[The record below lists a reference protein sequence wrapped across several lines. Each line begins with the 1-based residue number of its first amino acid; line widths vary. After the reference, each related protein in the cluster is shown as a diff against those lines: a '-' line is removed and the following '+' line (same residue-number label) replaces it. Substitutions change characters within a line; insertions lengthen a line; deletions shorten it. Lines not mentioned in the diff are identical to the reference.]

1 MARPRDESGPRG
13 GHYGGEVA
21 IPLSLG
27 VPRSRGPQSLLAEL
41 LSGSQD
47 TGPAA
52 GGALGPRVVP
62 ASALL
67 DAAGTD
73 AGRIIVGLD
82 VDPAVLRTSEQASY
96 EAVRFHLDCPAGQ
109 LGDAV
114 ALRLP
119 SPLAVFVTADGSDD
133 PGLAETAQQL
143 ADAGRIPGLASGR
156 GIGEVADFLA
166 VLAHA
171 DVGYVARARDTVEVL
186 ALLSGT
192 VASLRGDDVRA
203 ALAAPD
209 PTRLTSLIPEAAE
222 AVREVL
228 LGVEVHDPALVAR
241 ELADAGLR

>member
-1 MARPRDESGPRG
+1 M
-13 GHYGGEVA
+13 A

-27 VPRSRGPQSLLAEL
+27 VPRSRGPQSLIAEL
-41 LSGSQD
+41 LSG
-47 TGPAA
+47 TGAVDPAA

-67 DAAGTD
+67 GAVGTD
-73 AGRIIVGLD
+73 AGRVIVCLD
-82 VDPAVLRTSEQASY
+82 VDPARLRTSEQASY
-96 EAVRFHLDCPAGQ
+96 EAVRFHLDCPADQ

-114 ALRLP
+114 TLRLP
-119 SPLAVFVTADGSDD
+119 SPLAVFVTRGDSDEL
-133 PGLAETAQQL
+133 GLAETAQHL
-143 ADAGRIPGLASGR
+143 ADAGRIPGLASGHS
-156 GIGEVADFLA
+156 IGEVADFLA

-171 DVGYVARARDTVEVL
+171 DVGYVARVRDTAEVL

-209 PTRLTSLIPEAAE
+209 PATLTALIPEAAE

-228 LGVEVHDPALVAR
+228 LGVEVHDPVLVAS
-241 ELADAGLR
+241 ELSDAGLR

>member
-1 MARPRDESGPRG
+1 M
-13 GHYGGEVA
+13 A

-41 LSGSQD
+41 LSGS
-47 TGPAA
+47 GAA
-52 GGALGPRVVP
+52 DGAGGGALGPRVVP

-67 DAAGTD
+67 GAVGTD

-82 VDPAVLRTSEQASY
+82 VDPARLRTSEQASY
-96 EAVRFHLDCPAGQ
+96 EAVRFHLDCPADQ

-119 SPLAVFVTADGSDD
+119 SPLAVFVTTDDSDEL
-133 PGLAETAQQL
+133 GLAETAQHL
-143 ADAGRIPGLASGR
+143 ADAGRIPGLASGHSV
-156 GIGEVADFLA
+156 GEVADFLA

-171 DVGYVARARDTVEVL
+171 DVGYVARARDTAEVL
-186 ALLSGT
+186 AILSGT

-203 ALAAPD
+203 ALATPD
-209 PTRLTSLIPEAAE
+209 PATLTSLIPEAAE

-228 LGVEVHDPALVAR
+228 LGVEVTDPALVAG
-241 ELADAGLR
+241 ELSDAGLR

>member
-1 MARPRDESGPRG
+1 M
-13 GHYGGEVA
+13 A

-41 LSGSQD
+41 LSGSGAAD
-47 TGPAA
+47 GA

-67 DAAGTD
+67 DAVGTD

-82 VDPAVLRTSEQASY
+82 VDPARLRTSEQASY
-96 EAVRFHLDCPAGQ
+96 EAVRFHLDCPADQ

-119 SPLAVFVTADGSDD
+119 SPLAVFVTTDDSDEL
-133 PGLAETAQQL
+133 GLAETAQHL
-143 ADAGRIPGLASGR
+143 AHGGRIPGLASGHSV
-156 GIGEVADFLA
+156 GEVADFLA

-171 DVGYVARARDTVEVL
+171 DVGFVARARDTAEVL
-186 ALLSGT
+186 AILSGT

-203 ALAAPD
+203 ALATPD
-209 PTRLTSLIPEAAE
+209 PAKLASLIPEAAE

-228 LGVEVHDPALVAR
+228 LGVEVADPALVAR
-241 ELADAGLR
+241 ELSDAGLR

>member
-1 MARPRDESGPRG
+1 M
-13 GHYGGEVA
+13 A

-27 VPRSRGPQSLLAEL
+27 VPRSRGPQSLLADL
-41 LSGSQD
+41 LSGTGD
-47 TGPAA
+47 TSPAA
-52 GGALGPRVVP
+52 GGAVGPRVVA

-67 DAAGTD
+67 DAVGTD
-73 AGRIIVGLD
+73 AGRVIVGLD
-82 VDPAVLRTSEQASY
+82 VDPAVLRTREQASY
-96 EAVRFHLDCPAGQ
+96 EAVRFHLDCPAAQ

-119 SPLAVFVTADGSDD
+119 SPLAVFVSADGSDD
-133 PGLAETAQQL
+133 AGLAETAQHL
-143 ADAGRIPGLASGR
+143 ADAGRIPGLASGHS
-156 GIGEVADFLA
+156 IGEVADFLA

-171 DVGYVARARDTVEVL
+171 DVGYVARARDTAEVL

-203 ALAAPD
+203 ALATPD

-228 LGVEVHDPALVAR
+228 LGVEVDDPVLVAR